1 MDAVLFIV
9 YWDKV
14 EKRVGPSYCLVS
26 ENLGHFLIIGSICDH
41 KSSLGRK
48 NESLRWL
55 QDHHETASSLEL
67 RSANLDKHIF
77 QVWVKLSLV
86 ARIWLQA
93 EWNAGLLG
101 MARSQRLLYRVRQYS
116 LHSLPSHEQDWL
128 ALAPVEMKDVGKH
141 PWGNM
146 HSYLDAAKK
155 IICSGQHQEQ

>member
-9 YWDKV
+9 DWDKV

-26 ENLGHFLIIGSICDH
+26 ENLGHFLIIGSICDR

-67 RSANLDKHIF
+67 RRANLYKHIF

-86 ARIWLQA
+86 VRIQA

-101 MARSQRLLYRVRQYS
+101 MARSQRLLYRVCQHS
-116 LHSLPSHEQDWL
+116 LHRLPSHEQDWL
-128 ALAPVEMKDVGKH
+128 ALATVEMKDVGKH
-141 PWGNM
+141 PWGNVR
-146 HSYLDAAKK
+146 SYLDAAKK
-155 IICSGQHQEQ
+155 